1 MTKVQTGLDILT
13 AQAFAPLRGMKVGLV
28 VHPASCNASLRH
40 AIDLFSA
47 APQLTLSAIFGP
59 EHGLMGQAQDLI
71 HVAEHESTGHGAAAR
86 LHSLYGTN
94 VCSLRPTAESLRGLD
109 ILVIDMQ
116 DVGSR
121 YYTFQATMLYCLEA
135 ALPLGLPVMIL
146 DRPNPIGGLAV
157 EGPAL
162 EPGFQ
167 SFVGCADTAIR
178 HGLTMGELARLYV
191 QERGIAGAPLTVVA
205 CEGWKRSM
213 LFQDTGLPWIL
224 PSPNMPAPATALVYP
239 GACLVEGTHLSEGR
253 GTTRPF
259 EIMGAPWLSGREFA
273 ARLEQAKLP
282 GVIFRPLTFRPTF
295 QKHAGKDCGGVQI
308 HVTDPD
314 AFRPVRTGYTFL
326 QTARSLNPGEFQ
338 WRTEIY
344 EYVTNPIAIDLLFG
358 NASGRAAIE
367 QNIPWP
373 EATRAWEN
381 DEAAFRSRRQPIL
394 IYSE

>member
-28 VHPASCNASLRH
+28 VHPASCDVSLHH
-40 AIDLFSA
+40 AIDLFSS
-47 APQLTLSAIFGP
+47 APHLTLSAIFGP

-94 VCSLRPTAESLRGLD
+94 ACSLRPTAESLRGLD
-109 ILVIDMQ
+109 ILVIDLQ

-167 SFVGCADTAIR
+167 SFVGCADIAIR

-239 GACLVEGTHLSEGR
+239 GAFLVEGTNLS
-253 GTTRPF
+253 
-259 EIMGAPWLSGREFA
+259 
-273 ARLEQAKLP
+273 
-282 GVIFRPLTFRPTF
+282 
-295 QKHAGKDCGGVQI
+295 
-308 HVTDPD
+308 
-314 AFRPVRTGYTFL
+314 
-326 QTARSLNPGEFQ
+326 
-338 WRTEIY
+338 
-344 EYVTNPIAIDLLFG
+344 
-358 NASGRAAIE
+358 
-367 QNIPWP
+367 
-373 EATRAWEN
+373 
-381 DEAAFRSRRQPIL
+381 
-394 IYSE
+394 